1 MKKEKNFQ
9 PITIDDKTKIILTL
23 NKNSILTILDCPI
36 CGEENSTNLIMYL
49 NTDTNKKFAACNN
62 DYCLHTFDY
71 DSSVNEIIKRKK
83 EEILKEINK

>member
-36 CGEENSTNLIMYL
+36 CGEE
-49 NTDTNKKFAACNN
+49 
-62 DYCLHTFDY
+62 
-71 DSSVNEIIKRKK
+71 II
-83 EEILKEINK
+83 I